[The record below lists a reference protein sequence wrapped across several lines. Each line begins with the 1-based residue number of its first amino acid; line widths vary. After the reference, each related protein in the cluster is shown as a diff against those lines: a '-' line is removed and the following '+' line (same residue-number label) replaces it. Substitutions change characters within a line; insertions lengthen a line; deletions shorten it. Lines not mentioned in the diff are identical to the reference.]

1 MPADVPSLMVL
12 ERQAATAAH
21 WSQEQYAQVFR
32 AGAPRRLVLVIEEQ
46 SEEEQSE
53 IRGFLAAR
61 GMGEEWE
68 IENVVVAGMAQR
80 RGLGTRLLEEFLSRT
95 RAEGGTSV
103 FLEARESN
111 AAARALYARLAFVE
125 SGRRRA
131 YYRDPEEDAIVYRR
145 VFP

>member
-32 AGAPRRLVLVIEEQ
+32 AGAPRRLVLVI
-46 SEEEQSE
+46 EEQSE